1 MTALD
6 AGRGHEG
13 GAAESPAGAR
23 REGGTAMN
31 YDPPEFCITR
41 NHDGSYTVAL
51 GDIHGLARDTVSEA
65 LGDLHGRIGRCVDR
79 LLAIGGESTRRAA

>member
-1 MTALD
+1 MTLPAP
-6 AGRGHEG
+6 
-13 GAAESPAGAR
+13 SP
-23 REGGTAMN
+23 
-31 YDPPEFCITR
+31 DDIVLTR
-41 NHDGSYTVAL
+41 NLNGTYTAAL